1 MGIKFEKDP
10 LVVELNNCLT
20 KIVNV
25 YIVFDSA
32 AWPRNSIN
40 NFKFKSCLFGE
51 TSMVKNSHKE
61 KHAYSGYKITF
72 NSRDWWSFGKD
83 SARNVIVF
91 GVDKVH
97 HHMLTITKI
106 NF

>member
-10 LVVELNNCLT
+10 LVVELNNCLN

-32 AWPRNSIN
+32 AWSRNSTN

-51 TSMVKNSHKE
+51 TNMVKNSHKE
-61 KHAYSGYKITF
+61 KHAYVEF
-72 NSRDWWSFGKD
+72 W
-83 SARNVIVF
+83 
-91 GVDKVH
+91 
-97 HHMLTITKI
+97 
-106 NF
+106 